1 MDDILCIS
9 IRLLLFY
16 IHSLFL
22 SFRSRLFSA
31 WTHTY
36 ILYHA
41 TWVPIL
47 WPTHG
52 TSSVLFIVAALTF
65 IQDSEVY
72 LGDPDHADTTTELL
86 RDRIEHDVTWGI
98 QFLLHAQHTT
108 TEKGMRGA
116 MPGKVRPQ
124 IKGGTSHEAAEEES
138 SSDDQEDPLL
148 TEVRVDYVQHSLSAV
163 IAYEAYL
170 LQKEQVHQD
179 QKHRQSFHTNMS
191 DKVHKV
197 QATVTEHVHT
207 AQDKVHHVTDHVKQR
222 LRTQNSTTTPMDTF
236 INVALLLGILLFFF
250 VIVVYVLYVPSYLLS
265 SSSSLSVGSVVSL
278 LLSYGGSI
286 FRRNKSERN
295 KRSD

>member
-1 MDDILCIS
+1 MAYTRYL
-9 IRLLLFY
+9 RTL
-16 IHSLFL
+16 
-22 SFRSRLFSA
+22 
-31 WTHTY
+31 
-36 ILYHA
+36 
-41 TWVPIL
+41 
-47 WPTHG
+47 
-52 TSSVLFIVAALTF
+52 IVAALTF

-108 TEKGMRGA
+108 NEQGMRGA

-124 IKGGTSHEAAEEES
+124 IKWGTRHEAEEES
-138 SSDDQEDPLL
+138 SSEDQEDPLL

-170 LQKEQVHQD
+170 LQKEEKVQQD
-179 QKHRQSFHTNMS
+179 QKRRPIFHTNMS

-286 FRRNKSERN
+286 FRSNKGGRN

>member
-1 MDDILCIS
+1 MCTDIMAYT
-9 IRLLLFY
+9 RYLLRPL
-16 IHSLFL
+16 
-22 SFRSRLFSA
+22 
-31 WTHTY
+31 
-36 ILYHA
+36 
-41 TWVPIL
+41 
-47 WPTHG
+47 
-52 TSSVLFIVAALTF
+52 IVAALTF

-86 RDRIEHDVTWGI
+86 RDRIEDDVTWGI

-108 TEKGMRGA
+108 NEKGMRGA
-116 MPGKVRPQ
+116 MPGKVQP
-124 IKGGTSHEAAEEES
+124 GVAHPATEETEHEAAEEES
-138 SSDDQEDPLL
+138 SSDDPEDPLL

-170 LQKEQVHQD
+170 LQKDKVQQD
-179 QKHRQSFHTNMS
+179 QKHRHSSFNTKLS
-191 DKVHKV
+191 DKVHNV

-265 SSSSLSVGSVVSL
+265 SSSSLSVGSVVSF
-278 LLSYGGSI
+278 LLSYGSGI
-286 FRRNKSERN
+286 FRSYKSGRN